1 MGSWEEKVTQFMLEE
16 EEDDDELFF
25 VLIPALLSGIQEEKR
40 LVRNSSLPGRI
51 KVREILEG
59 HEKWCRFEFRM
70 EPEIF
75 RATANF
81 LRRENLLRDTR
92 GVAVEEQLGMFM
104 YMLSHNGS
112 TDMICKAFQHSGETV
127 HRKITEVFDII
138 PALTHRFVR
147 LPSSNHT
154 HAKIATDPRF
164 MPFFQNCIG
173 AIDGTHI
180 PITIS
185 EDKTPPYR
193 NRNGTLSQN
202 VMLVCNFDLNF
213 TFISCGWEGSASDA
227 GVLRSAICQGFRVPN
242 GKFYL
247 VDGGYV
253 NTSSFIAPYLGVRY
267 HLNEFRGRRSSQ
279 RGYAN
284 YKELFNHRHAILRNH
299 IERAIGVLKKRFTIL
314 KVGTHHPIKNQI
326 KIVMAKESSRAI
338 WNSIYEKGLVDI
350 LLEHNLNPKFKGQ
363 NGWVTE
369 GWRSIASKFNEGFPL
384 AHFTKQQIQEKEKEL
399 KGNYKAIRDAR
410 KESGVGWNDS
420 LGMIIAVD
428 EVWSRIINAHPK
440 VKKFRGKP
448 FPLFNNLALLYE
460 GSVATGDLNF
470 TSTQRMDIP
479 VERTISQKDI
489 QLLPRTS
496 EPNDNIDVCRNPF
509 STSFSGQGASSE
521 HLETYEAQ
529 SVQSNQS
536 SRHEDGKGGK
546 KRKQSQVASVLGD
559 YLEFKK
565 DQSTSTLEDL
575 KEKKRREEEFSVA
588 NCVDALEAMDDLT
601 DEQKA
606 DALELF
612 KCDLNR
618 QLFIKTKNP
627 NVRRIWLMKR
637 IAP

>member
-1 MGSWEEKVTQFMLEE
+1 MGRSSRGVRFVSSGVKLPVPSSAPAPAPTLLSAALPFAHIGRAIDAAARRLGAALPRIPIALADAGPPPPPRRHGKDGGGGGGGGEER
-16 EEDDDELFF
+16 
-25 VLIPALLSGIQEEKR
+25 VLISEVAVRGKDGEPLERPELEAAAAAARRACRPNAALTVREVQEDVHRVVESGLFRSCMPVAIDTRDGIRLVFEVEPNQDFHGLVCEGANMLPSKFLQDAFRDRHGKIINIRHLDQVIKSVNGWYQERGLIGLIVVSYAEILSGGILR
-40 LVRNSSLPGRI
+40 LQVSETEVNNI
-51 KVREILEG
+51 NI
-59 HEKWCRFEFRM
+59 RFLDKKTGEPTVGKTK
-70 EPEIF
+70 PEII
-75 RATANF
+75 
-81 LRRENLLRDTR
+81 LQ
-92 GVAVEEQLGMFM
+92 QL
-104 YMLSHNGS
+104 
-112 TDMICKAFQHSGETV
+112 TT
-127 HRKITEVFDII
+127 
-138 PALTHRFVR
+138 
-147 LPSSNHT
+147 
-154 HAKIATDPRF
+154 
-164 MPFFQNCIG
+164 
-173 AIDGTHI
+173 
-180 PITIS
+180 
-185 EDKTPPYR
+185 
-193 NRNGTLSQN
+193 
-202 VMLVCNFDLNF
+202 
-213 TFISCGWEGSASDA
+213 
-227 GVLRSAICQGFRVPN
+227 
-242 GKFYL
+242 
-247 VDGGYV
+247 
-253 NTSSFIAPYLGVRY
+253 
-267 HLNEFRGRRSSQ
+267 
-279 RGYAN
+279 
-284 YKELFNHRHAILRNH
+284 
-299 IERAIGVLKKRFTIL
+299 KK
-314 KVGTHHPIKNQI
+314 GQ
-326 KIVMAKESSRAI
+326 VMAKESSRAI
-338 WNSIYEKGLVDI
+338 WNSMYEKGLVDI
-350 LLEHNLNPKFKGQ
+350 LIEHNLNPRFKGQ

-410 KESGVGWNDS
+410 KESGGGWNDS

-479 VERTISQKDI
+479 VEKTISQQDI

-496 EPNDNIDVCRNPF
+496 EPNDNIDVGRNPF

-521 HLETYEAQ
+521 HLETHEAQ

-536 SRHEDGKGGK
+536 SGHEDGKGGK
-546 KRKQSQVASVLGD
+546 KRKESQVASVLGD

>member
-1 MGSWEEKVTQFMLEE
+1 MSSWEEKVTQFMLEE

-40 LVRNSSLPGRI
+40 PVHNSSLPGRI

-104 YMLSHNGS
+104 YMFSHNGS
-112 TDMICKAFQHSGETV
+112 TDMICKAFQHSAETV

-154 HAKIATDPRF
+154 HAKIATAPRF

-185 EDKTPPYR
+185 EDKAPPYR
-193 NRNGTLSQN
+193 NRKGTLSQN
-202 VMLVCNFDLNF
+202 VMLACNFDLNF
-213 TFISCGWEGSASDA
+213 TLISCGWEGSASDA
-227 GVLRSAICQGFRVPN
+227 GVLRSAIRQGFRVPN

-247 VDGGYV
+247 VDGGYA
-253 NTSSFIAPYLGVRY
+253 NISSFIAPYRGVRY

-299 IERAIGVLKKRFTIL
+299 IERAIGVLKKRCAIL

-326 KIVMAKESSRAI
+326 KIVAAATVFHNIIREQNGQEGWLDDQPVYILPEHYVDLPGTDENFPNDAESGQGSTLRDQIAMEMWAAYNIMAKESSRAI
-338 WNSIYEKGLVDI
+338 WNSMYEKGLVDI

-369 GWRSIASKFNEGFPL
+369 GWRSISSKFNEGFLL

-420 LGMIIAVD
+420 LGMITAVD

-440 VKKFRGKP
+440 VKKFCGKP

-460 GSVATGDLNF
+460 V
-470 TSTQRMDIP
+470 
-479 VERTISQKDI
+479 
-489 QLLPRTS
+489 
-496 EPNDNIDVCRNPF
+496 
-509 STSFSGQGASSE
+509 
-521 HLETYEAQ
+521 
-529 SVQSNQS
+529 
-536 SRHEDGKGGK
+536 
-546 KRKQSQVASVLGD
+546 
-559 YLEFKK
+559 
-565 DQSTSTLEDL
+565 
-575 KEKKRREEEFSVA
+575 
-588 NCVDALEAMDDLT
+588 
-601 DEQKA
+601 
-606 DALELF
+606 
-612 KCDLNR
+612 
-618 QLFIKTKNP
+618 
-627 NVRRIWLMKR
+627 
-637 IAP
+637 